1 MIIPFGDLAKNYRG
15 VKLEIDTAVFGVL
28 KSGQFVLGRELERFE
43 NAFAHYCAVRHCL
56 GVANGLEALQIS
68 LIAAGVNPGEEVI
81 TTPLSAAATSLA
93 IINIGAKPVYV
104 DINACTYNLDPEKIA
119 SAVTPLTKAIV
130 PVHLYGQMADMPAI
144 MAVAK
149 RHKLKVIEDCAQA
162 HGAGF
167 NKKPA
172 GGWGDAGAYSFYPS
186 KNLGAYGDAGCIVTN
201 NKAMAE
207 KIRAL
212 RDYGQIGRYNHKY
225 IGLNSRLDEIQ
236 AAVLRVKLRHLNQWN
251 KIRRELSE
259 LYAKLL
265 KDTPLVLPH
274 VNSEAEPV
282 WHLYVV
288 KSKERDHLSRYLAK
302 KGIGT
307 AIHYPKV
314 LYRQIALKKF
324 GPGPCPRAEQAVRE
338 ILSLPLYPELR
349 PSEVVYI
356 CKLIKEFF
364 QNGKRYLSSNVCQ

>member
-43 NAFAHYCAVRHCL
+43 NAFARYCAIRHCL

-104 DINACTYNLDPEKIA
+104 DINARTYNLDPEKIA

-314 LYRQIALKKF
+314 LYRQSALKKF
-324 GPGPCPRAEQAVRE
+324 GPGQCPQAEQAVGE
-338 ILSLPLYPELR
+338 ILSLPLYPELK
-349 PSEVVYI
+349 PSEVAYI